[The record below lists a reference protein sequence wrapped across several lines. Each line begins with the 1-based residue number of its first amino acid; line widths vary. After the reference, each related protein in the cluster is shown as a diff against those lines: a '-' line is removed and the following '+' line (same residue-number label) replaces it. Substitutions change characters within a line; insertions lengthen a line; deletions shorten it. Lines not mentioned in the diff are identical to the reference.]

1 MAKAQ
6 KQTTAEEL
14 TALRAQANAIHET
27 RYKENEKWTGQ
38 LRGIN
43 DRIVELEQKLK
54 DEAVNGTP

>member
-14 TALRAQANAIHET
+14 AALRAQASAIHKT
-27 RYKENEKWTGQ
+27 RYEKNEEWTEQ
-38 LRGIN
+38 LKGIN

-54 DEAVNGTP
+54 DEAANGTP

>member
-14 TALRAQANAIHET
+14 TALRAQAIAIHEM
-27 RYKENEKWTGQ
+27 RYKKNEEWTEQ
-38 LRGIN
+38 LKGIN
-43 DRIVELEQKLK
+43 EGIVKLEQKLK